1 MGDHHSEEGAE
12 GEPQG
17 EIADALASV
26 EARGLHGW
34 CGGVVVWWCGGVV
47 VGSGL

>member
-1 MGDHHSEEGAE
+1 MGDHHGEKGAE

-26 EARGLHGW
+26 EAWGLHG
-34 CGGVVVWWCGGVV
+34 GVGGVV